1 MYNIIKDVLREID
14 EEFNP
19 FRLRYWKPSRHEIVM
34 VIILLSIVWFA
45 WGQFQFIEEPHCET
59 PCNSECCIL

>member
-1 MYNIIKDVLREID
+1 MGQRSKIKRERLEIWRSLSWNERIMIIIFL
-14 EEFNP
+14 F
-19 FRLRYWKPSRHEIVM
+19 
-34 VIILLSIVWFA
+34 VIWFA